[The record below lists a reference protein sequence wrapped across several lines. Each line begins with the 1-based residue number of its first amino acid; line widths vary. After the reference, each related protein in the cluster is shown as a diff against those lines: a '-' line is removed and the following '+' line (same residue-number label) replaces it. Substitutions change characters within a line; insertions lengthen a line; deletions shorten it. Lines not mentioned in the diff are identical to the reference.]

1 MTPAVV
7 LGVVL
12 LAIYWA
18 WIALFFARVRPW
30 LMARLGSRLDVRVR
44 ESLNPLDA
52 GTWGA
57 SGRGA
62 SLPKSGIVMAADL
75 AILLVG
81 VVGVAALLFIPAF
94 LVADSG
100 ALLPLKAR
108 LTGRGAEL
116 RVSGTAEMTSA
127 HPVAPLPVEVAN
139 SGVEPLRD
147 CYAMV
152 DGYSAQNG
160 YLHGRSARFDLAVG
174 GRIRVPLALEA
185 MRPSA
190 GSYDFRLKLECANER
205 LATAG
210 ATLRVR

>member
-30 LMARLGSRLDVRVR
+30 LMARLGSRLGVRVR

-100 ALLPLKAR
+100 ALLPLEAR
-108 LTGRGAEL
+108 NCA
-116 RVSGTAEMTSA
+116 
-127 HPVAPLPVEVAN
+127 
-139 SGVEPLRD
+139 
-147 CYAMV
+147 C
-152 DGYSAQNG
+152 Q
-160 YLHGRSARFDLAVG
+160 ARP
-174 GRIRVPLALEA
+174 R
-185 MRPSA
+185 
-190 GSYDFRLKLECANER
+190 
-205 LATAG
+205 
-210 ATLRVR
+210 